1 MYSWLFADHLW
12 WNVSSSHLTH
22 FPHARHVWRSTAL
35 EVSALT
41 SQSKALVLDWLC
53 HESGTWIVGQAGL
66 FVSSSTECGIYL
78 YHSFTYFLFVF
89 VERAPK
95 REIRKQSM
103 IPYRRDRPQGDLK
116 KMHISDLQLFALV
129 STLTHKGSITKGY
142 FLVTA
147 EANVGRMLLV

>member
-1 MYSWLFADHLW
+1 M
-12 WNVSSSHLTH
+12 
-22 FPHARHVWRSTAL
+22 
-35 EVSALT
+35 
-41 SQSKALVLDWLC
+41 
-53 HESGTWIVGQAGL
+53 
-66 FVSSSTECGIYL
+66 
-78 YHSFTYFLFVF
+78 F

-147 EANVGRMLLV
+147 EANVGRILLV